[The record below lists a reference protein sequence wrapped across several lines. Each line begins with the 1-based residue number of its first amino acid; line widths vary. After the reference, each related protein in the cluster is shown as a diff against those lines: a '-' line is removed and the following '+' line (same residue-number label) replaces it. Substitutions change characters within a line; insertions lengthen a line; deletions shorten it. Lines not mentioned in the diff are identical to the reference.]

1 MAGAKVK
8 LGLSRLSVLERI
20 ALASQIV
27 TAMTANPNFTTPNP
41 PLVDITTKKTALIAA
56 NNDANAKYLAAK
68 DAVNLRNDLV
78 RDMDSLLTQEASYV
92 DNIANGNDN
101 IIMSAGMSIRDAKAP
116 IGELPAPT
124 NLYATAGDEDGEIV
138 LNWEPV
144 RGAKSYVVYM
154 TTDPNVPDSWAHKAS
169 RTESF
174 IDIKELTSG
183 NKYWFRVAAVG
194 AAGQGAFSDPATKY
208 AP

>member
-1 MAGAKVK
+1 MEKDFDRK
-8 LGLSRLSVLERI
+8 LMSLSL
-20 ALASQIV
+20 
-27 TAMTANPNFTTPNP
+27 
-41 PLVDITTKKTALIAA
+41 
-56 NNDANAKYLAAK
+56 
-68 DAVNLRNDLV
+68 
-78 RDMDSLLTQEASYV
+78 YV
-92 DNIANGNDN
+92 DNASGGDEQKIQ
-101 IIMSAGMSIRDAKAP
+101 SAGMDVRDARAP
-116 IGELPAPT
+116 VGELPAPMG
-124 NLYATAGDEDGEIV
+124 LYATAGDEDGEIV

-194 AAGQGAFSDPATKY
+194 AAGQGAFSDPAAKY